1 MTGRKPKPTARKR
14 LEGNPGKRPLNSR
27 EPKLPAPESEGP
39 LPTELMGDVLA
50 LQEWAR
56 LEPMLRAS
64 KVLTAGDRGLLVA
77 LCQQWSRYLEATQ
90 KVAVSGLVIEMP
102 GSGYPMTN
110 PYIGNRQQVLES
122 LRQIVDGVGSD
133 AERAES
139 GNGIDAQP
147 QDRFSEFD
155 APQARMRIV
164 KRRS

>member
-110 PYIGNRQQVLES
+110 PYIGIANKCLS
-122 LRQIVDGVGSD
+122 LCVKLWTELGLTPSARSRVTVS
-133 AERAES
+133 
-139 GNGIDAQP
+139 DAQP